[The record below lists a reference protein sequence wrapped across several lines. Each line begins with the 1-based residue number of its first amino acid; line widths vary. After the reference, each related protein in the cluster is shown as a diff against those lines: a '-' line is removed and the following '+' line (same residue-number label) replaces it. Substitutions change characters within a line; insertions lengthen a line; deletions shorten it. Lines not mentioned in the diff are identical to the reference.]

1 MESIQLN
8 LSFRKTETQS
18 EDVSVKEKN
27 KNWKMLLMKVKRLN
41 RLFKKRKRTIFII
54 YLIFWR
60 KSCGRYKYYETS
72 HYVGLFKQNETRSV
86 CNYSDT
92 KRLL

>member
-1 MESIQLN
+1 MESIQLD

-41 RLFKKRKRTIFII
+41 HLFKKRTIFII

-60 KSCGRYKYYETS
+60 KSWEGT
-72 HYVGLFKQNETRSV
+72 NTM
-86 CNYSDT
+86 
-92 KRLL
+92 RLLIM